1 MTDGNS
7 KKGFGIQYGP
17 GRKTPQISIV
27 DYDQMQYYNN
37 LAQAY
42 FQDGVDYYEE
52 ELKRRRKEY
61 EKELKEQA
69 EERDRQQQ
77 QRVKAV
83 KEEER
88 LQKAAQEASK
98 KNENTQT
105 ASVKPNTTPTYK
117 DILKFQK
124 KPWADAVKRP
134 KKSDGPL
141 STELK
146 QQQEA
151 AVSYIS
157 DTAGKQFDS
166 QIAELE
172 QKKSALVASR
182 DRILLDPYVAGGRNE
197 FALNARTRVY
207 DDQIAIIDKQ
217 LQKIKKDKD
226 AYISTT
232 SALLDP
238 TKRFTTLLR
247 SQFEQSDAYRNAKAT
262 EIQARNRANQ
272 LKNFGT
278 QSTKYGEALADYHNA
293 LSKQQNLNRK
303 LVELSTYIQD
313 LGYIPQMEEIPDR
326 LKDVAEKAFTKD
338 GKNML
343 LDKNAMEE
351 FQSNRVV
358 FKDEF
363 GNYSK
368 AVLGNLNSMQLTP
381 DEIDRQIERVNL
393 MRDYRQSKIPFG
405 QRMLSVGHSDLTDT
419 RYDAAIDLLETAK
432 RHRELNDEILNIRKK
447 YGKAGMI
454 ATSAI
459 GFWDNVLDKDSF
471 LNSKSIRSNAALYN
485 AEKRLAEGKP
495 LDIADEAV
503 LQSKA
508 IEQLYEGYYG
518 DYLNE
523 RGFKWGGIT
532 AESLKFMAEFLA
544 TGGSWRALTTGAEK
558 LTTKAAANMSLKALQ
573 NSKRIAE
580 GVGKTAA
587 GLWGETA
594 AAKTVQNA
602 VTNELTESMANFMLA
617 KYGPVRAGT
626 KLLNAA
632 GRLGADAAYAT
643 MLAGTPGLPGSLRV
657 VQDTYKNA
665 LGKLET
671 STDFDG
677 NIKVDTVHDMNDLT
691 DSLYTAGV
699 RNWIENFS
707 EMMGEWGIGKGL
719 KWASSKIPGVGKML
733 RAMDLGFARKELH
746 EIQDSVQQYMKTGLV
761 KQNGILS
768 KRGLGKYIPKSSE
781 IFNNRILKNGQFHG
795 FLGEVSEEY
804 YGILLQH
811 AFGVQDIK
819 NKSLMDDVLDQ
830 SADIWGGIAL
840 STGLLGAIGMGH
852 SVMQQVKFR
861 NAEQSLIDSFG
872 QHAAEQIRKELL
884 FAHPADLINTYVAL
898 SKAYN
903 PPERRKLWQRIS
915 ENIENNGFGKLGDVL
930 SNKKS
935 QGQAL
940 FDYMNALLELR
951 GAVYGEDLMKYQ
963 MGIDNWRLNNEA
975 KALGYR
981 NASYRA
987 KKQAEQA
994 AKLLRD
1000 EATRSLQTE
1009 HIISEDQTVDDI
1021 LNGVTQET
1029 SSDTKLGIADILNK
1043 IKNEEDGFR
1052 ISGERPGEYL
1062 SEFEQGRLNETAEE
1076 KIERLK
1082 RAENAV
1088 KAKEDLARKLVAYN
1102 NALSY
1107 IQSVDFRLDE
1117 LATDRA
1123 KTIARIAGRL
1133 LNVND
1138 LQMHPLTGATTIKD
1152 KNGKDKVVETR
1163 LFLIDGDI
1171 KASQVEGEEG
1181 TVFLAEGTYDS
1192 PFVLVAHP
1200 SGQMQWIRREE
1211 LKGWTVNDPIPVAQ
1225 KDPVSGITNL
1235 EQYKKQQE
1243 DQVLEKEWEERQ
1255 EYLKELT
1262 EDDRYKPLQSG
1273 MTLHLSNG
1281 KKVTVLDAQPRNN
1294 DIVFSVQN
1302 SNGTGG
1308 QILTAKNFDQF
1319 KAAVDE
1325 LERSKSF
1332 KDFGNGAETVEDVTK
1347 YFLDQAEKQTKS
1359 YINKRVKEV
1368 VEQELQGFARYQDA
1382 VQQRKDREAAQKARE
1397 ELQKQVEEEIKKKQQ
1412 EDESKAAEQ
1421 WPNVLDGKLAVGQ
1434 QIPEESATPPI
1445 RTPESPEYNPEATL
1459 PPLPEGGITVGP
1471 DGSLVPSET
1480 QPVVQQPEPAQ
1491 QPPKP
1496 KQPKKPVNTPVPS
1509 NELEKLKADAKQ
1521 SQEKKHGASSF
1532 HYFVK
1537 NGDEI
1542 ELWRRVHAEQVDQYK
1557 KQVDGI
1563 SDLAKEIYLA
1573 IKNGGVEGLRKFVN
1587 SERQKIVEQYIKD
1600 PDIPDSTDQA
1610 YKDRLRV
1617 AIGKIIDGS
1626 VKVDLYEEYLNQYLV
1641 DGKIKEGSEYFVYE
1655 AAIGI
1660 ANAIPNVLVQGK
1672 RGRIRLKDWQSVEA
1686 GNVYDTI
1693 NRYVVTD
1700 GSTIKSVTEAFDNGI
1715 LQTTYA
1721 GEVTSLNT
1729 MLSKSVFEQI
1739 VKKLF
1744 ELKEKLEAN
1753 GWRVYSET
1761 PMFLTGMLA
1770 VRDEGAPNGMRYVK
1784 VAGETD
1790 CIAVDGEGNR
1800 ILIDFKTYRSDRKDY
1815 GGKDSDFYKITDDK
1829 QVHSTAAQYYQQFY
1843 FYNMLASQNGT
1854 GFTERYAFLMG
1865 ITYGSQGKVDL
1876 SITQEN
1882 VESSGFMFNDEPV
1895 LERLDETT
1903 QQKDEQ
1909 VHAMHERLSNTYD
1922 NSLSLDDFNKE
1933 YLRYITQ
1940 YNVDQFIKQYEQMR
1954 AVRAAFVLFNN
1965 ESKESLTLED
1975 VVELL
1980 QDQIQS
1986 FLEFFTN
1993 IVYYD
1998 AAGNIANQGVID
2010 NFINDIDNND
2020 DEDSDARQALK
2031 LLANLMYV
2039 INQDSSLLTDETVR
2053 SFQNVVNIILSSG
2066 SQNVE
2071 GLFNDYYEE
2080 VSNTVNDAV
2089 NASDI
2094 NTSNTA
2100 RLNNNASNLG
2110 NYTITKSTSIDGK
2123 LRLNDIISKPDFV
2136 TNAEFYIQEVD
2147 FKIGNDQQYGIV
2159 VKYDG
2164 IEYTPVIVSFPVG
2177 CRMLGLIK
2185 KLFEGAN
2192 KDYRFRLRNDIFFRS
2207 FGRIENIEGE
2217 NKLNPA
2223 ENLAFNEN
2231 LNEVQYSSTGN
2242 ICITRGISQGGKIVA
2257 IAQKPSGSD
2266 GKRVT
2271 VYTYSGRNP
2280 NTKPALGGFV
2290 YMYNPGYEEM
2300 QQDGINTAA
2309 NSIPI
2314 NLIAA
2319 NITQAQAQF
2328 VVDYLWNGEKDSD
2341 VTSTGFQKGSIA
2353 NLFIKIG
2360 TPEIKIGVKTPVHI
2374 DRVLDDQMQVVGYR
2388 IVGNVQ
2394 GIDQEKIYSKNSD
2407 EDKSDLIT
2415 ALQLIRINLDERTMQ
2430 QYLSDGESVV
2440 GSIINSNVSPESIF
2454 ASSDEVDL
2462 EPGLGLKVSKSQVID
2477 EISGG
2482 MSTIAWFMQNGLI
2495 TSDFKQLVDVPV
2507 YMSDFGIENADDL
2520 VYSDERDKEAVEYT
2534 GNDVSTDDIVGALM
2548 KITSSDQ
2555 VTQPADFEEMR
2566 EIVSRIAGNV
2576 PVVTPEDEEYSKLSK
2591 SKLSLYD
2598 LTDEIVTEILG
2609 GHLQNPIVVAGCY
2622 EDMIAFTQ
2630 MARKSDAYHESF
2642 HRVLELL
2649 IPEKLRNKAYN
2660 EYKKRFERN
2669 KEAVPTDRQI
2679 AEIAADEFAYFA
2691 QNEPVVKLSW
2701 NIKKM
2706 LSGVYTY
2713 YQFYKNIGSF
2723 TLWNLYRRANRGD
2736 FAKAQPTE
2744 EAKAR
2749 FRKFAALPSSKK
2761 AFLASTI
2768 NSRQIGDITEFV
2780 NTIMRNPLTY
2790 QAAGKSL
2797 DVDISHGANLTVED
2811 VINSPVTKDF
2821 FASDAMQPSAKKLL
2835 SDFLGIK
2842 TGETGRPLI
2851 KNGKFVLISK
2861 EEKPDVREQL
2871 QAVLDSAVLQMA
2883 AYQSKATTNI
2893 EKQEREKEAA
2903 SEAKQKGESE
2913 KKVDVTT
2920 DEENER
2926 TGGAISKGEYEK
2938 VSWEFEPIARAS
2950 AKVKLFFS
2958 SVMDMEYQEVSDL
2971 DIGTS
2976 KARIPVYN
2984 TNDTGYPR
2992 MLDYKIAWSRVA
3004 NQLYDVDSVQD
3015 LLDELKQRSANNF
3028 MFDFL
3033 YKKFSKLAREAFEYE
3048 TDGKGQFK
3056 AFKKTKKGKFIPK
3069 DTDKANDAIEIVS
3082 VISQAK
3088 TPPLVARSIQSSK
3101 SASNERYIEVFDAEE
3116 NAMLQSMKNDWS
3128 AAFASGQ
3135 LEVMNRRMRNGRLV
3149 LVPNQKAL
3157 AETRQWFA
3165 RLADM
3170 FNTLPQGV
3178 NQTKTIQYRFQ
3189 IRDAREVK
3197 NGDKSRWIPTGK
3209 VRYQEREIR
3218 QKDGKRYVYYNTAA
3232 EGQKPQW
3239 KLVSSKPGVPEA
3251 DVRSLMLEFV
3261 KRLNSVGIMVSIED
3275 VEWITDNLYH
3285 HDVNGRPIYNRFD
3298 KFRNFIEQNSSSIN
3312 GGFAK
3317 NLEIAAGYKEN
3328 SNISPEFIWLNTE
3341 RYGFKVVSLVEVLA
3355 KGRYDRIADD
3365 YQTSHLTINGKK
3377 QYDFGERNFIY
3388 DRLRFIQRS
3397 NSDEYRHMLNNPY
3410 YVYKNKDGIV
3420 EGSLVLKQ
3428 IQQAFAKANTG
3439 RVRTFTFSNL
3449 PGMKTDA
3456 AGSAGVEYL
3465 DLSEMEDY
3473 MLKYSLLLRNGI
3485 ILPTLSDKTTYGAI
3499 FGLEEAFGFD
3509 WEEALASSDDKP
3521 TKGFERFK
3529 EEILAGHYNIDGYAN
3544 YNMNPNRG
3552 KAENVSVIQTRL
3564 SNKVLKQFLQYAK
3577 SEYISAKYE
3586 LARVRGTNGTEEIK
3600 DKDKVNRFH
3609 KGKKHED
3616 HVVIQGARLSTFTG
3630 IFKFNEE
3637 TGNYDFISF
3646 NRIKDEN
3653 GKWVSEEQNLQKA
3666 EEEFFSKSEEEQ
3678 LELMNS
3684 ILCYQI
3690 QKELDKLEEIGAIS
3704 KNENG
3709 CYRNVEFLRKPL
3721 GKAQYAITKSL
3732 NNEASYTYEDAI
3744 DDKQTDQ
3751 NNVHS
3756 RAIVLLVADLV
3767 SKSQMSMQESFRIYS
3782 GNLAYFKWEYDDRGI
3797 LKDTTQD
3804 LFKRLGGLVST
3815 GSHNV
3820 QDIVGVKDDIVCA
3833 EVIDEAISTEERMAP
3848 FYAEY
3853 KKLAPIQVYR
3863 NYLKEVIR
3871 DLENS
3876 FSIEDSD
3883 VKKDYIAQI
3892 RESVNKLD
3900 TVDALKKEITRVV
3913 TQKRTNDKTDPR
3925 EVELHLKKVFKTLD
3939 NVIKAQIEALGVNSG
3954 ATVNDGAAYITDD
3967 MCKMLLISI
3976 GKYNGNVKKAFD
3988 LLTSDKYSNK
3998 KFSDLDL
4005 NDALAVAD
4013 AYNTITT
4020 EVIGTQKYMAYGQ
4033 RFIPVQK
4040 SGTKVQLVLNDNST
4054 VERDLQFS
4062 ECETFYDKPA
4072 FFPLFR
4078 CIAGG
4083 HQLAMLEQMKRNKVD
4098 LLKVSGSMKVG
4109 NKGAVKC
4116 DQDTFDQWNKNPESF
4131 DSFKFNTYTQKFK
4144 DFRKQFNTDPKGN
4157 EFMTLGTQYQKVVL
4171 SLISADEVYTQD
4183 GEEISA
4189 KEMRNA
4195 IMESFNKYLDARHD
4209 RFVKRFY
4216 TNGKVDM
4223 EKLKAIMQSEI
4234 SRMEASDPVSN
4245 AFDLEEVKVDG
4256 ETVKRFVMPIAA
4268 MSNTNWLQSVV
4279 ASVVNKDLID
4289 VVMPGNAFYQR
4300 SAYMVEGQMS
4310 DALNDHLGR
4319 KKQAVHILGDKEIGG
4334 NHRWALNHGKP
4345 LLEIN
4350 EDKSMDIVLS
4360 IDFFDYIF
4368 NDHPELKYQS
4378 FDAKKD
4384 YLIKHGVISG
4394 FAKDKETFIPKKGD
4408 SYIDDNGDI
4417 VNVEEDQTVEIEAR
4431 KWHNATAQIVGYR
4444 IPTQAVSSIHA
4455 LRCVDVLPVVRDTVI
4470 LPKTITAITG
4480 SDFDI
4485 DKFFLS
4491 TLYYKEIRDEQFDE
4505 SLSNVDLDKEFEGKP
4520 SSFQYTYKDQK
4531 GTIHHVRREN
4541 GKYIDQYRSRK
4552 VGKKQWETE
4561 ETEIGSNLDNIRKRL
4576 FTNAEMRKEHTHLSS
4591 DDFDPEKEGTQYYGN
4606 RLLKQQIQLLKT
4618 IDNNISKLHGAIDSD
4633 TAPLIAIANKLKKR
4647 NPVSTVAPFEGTSLR
4662 TNVTAKMSFAIGK
4675 RGIGPYALNN
4685 NNHVLTYLYNVEFA
4699 QEFDQTGQIPIGIL
4713 DILGLRSLH
4722 RTTDNDGRSIL
4733 SWLSGLIN
4741 AHVDVAKDPYIRS
4754 LGVNS
4759 YTYNLVSLLIRTG
4772 YGENTFWFT
4781 TQPIME
4787 QLYKSYDRAS
4797 GVYNQQEE
4805 LTQSQRQRNE
4815 VQKYYCEKIS
4825 QITGHN
4831 KTSTT
4836 ENAIEDLKQWLK
4848 TTYFADSSRTA
4859 DEIYRDMVVALMN
4872 SSDGHKTMEDIATSP
4887 ESERKQFYNIG
4898 LVKNHKYVKMSY
4910 DAIQGLILAI
4920 NDQLQKKAEG
4930 LSQLVQFTKIDTKKQ
4945 GITINEQTSYYEN
4958 WQELIGPN
4966 SQFELDSITRLV
4978 GVPQDGQDDA
4988 NFSFIGHK
4996 TQVAISSYIDLLAGQ
5011 LFEATPL
5018 FDSIFTNIRKMLN
5031 IDYLGAEAR
5040 NSISRMIVA
5049 KIKSEYFFR
5058 GANSFCAKMDIDPIE
5073 LIGNSDQS
5081 LAYKFTSL
5089 KARILNLA
5097 NHDFDELRDDDGL
5110 CNNYLLNN
5118 LVVDKS
5124 VDEASLY
5131 GQLGWIDQESM
5142 IGSDAWEGAQFIRPL
5157 NIFGDSL
5164 KSSDMQNA
5172 WRDLLNSSNAEVR
5185 RFANELVV
5193 YAFMTSAE
5201 LGGKYDLFKFVPP
5214 SWKIG
5219 KCTELDMLP
5228 KEESYA
5234 SWIYD
5239 KLNQFQNGDLQNMM
5253 TVQDIEEMAL
5263 DFYWDDN
5270 IVPLIS
5276 SSRLDNA
5283 SKLSVGDTSSGIIAG
5298 VNSSGRLL
5306 FAEGSHPRFFK
5317 VKSGYNTLGQ
5327 TQYDI
5332 YQVFAYGSKEVESEG
5347 SVRQVVFPI
5356 YGKVPPI
5363 GGKYPGG
5370 QKIFQMS
5377 MNTSLNDAYRRRFMS
5392 RNYSVI
5398 QAALNSM
5405 KLDEGVYDI
5414 LQSGDVRAFLN
5425 SLTCK
5430 VVHTKDRDIPVLEYL
5445 LTAFIDKDISV
5456 QNEYQDPLAMQII
5469 QDQESYVENYNR
5481 LMNVPITN
5489 EEQYFVPS
5497 YQKDRTNIF
5506 EVMNDLHLERMNP
5519 DKYSV
5524 SDQKDLFDKEFIE
5537 EADEYGLNIEFY
5549 KKRVVVDGKQYYKPT
5564 AVVSLK
5570 NHKDFGFFEVSA
5582 EIDTTKSG
5590 NEMYTNE
5597 YSITFNTLESL
5608 NTDGVNFS
5616 KFQLSDSQKLQLF
5629 RGLTGVIKDGSI
5641 VHITDVIS
5649 EADEANFDK
5658 FIHTADTRFGRF
5670 EPTDQTGEY
5679 SVEDRNQEKSEATK
5693 YVKRT
5698 YDEKEKAVRE
5708 LARVTT
5714 IKDVVTQFERP
5725 VDVFAAAWDKLTPS
5739 DQANM
5744 LRIYNE
5750 AQNEI
5755 AQYINTNNIAVI
5767 LQNAQYAESHKKK
5780 PGSLL
5785 EKSSMDDEET
5795 KRIKQATSQDVDDAI
5810 EGCYG
5815 TNMPF

>member
-1 MTDGNS
+1 MNIANS
-7 KKGFGIQYGP
+7 NPQTRQYSTLNIANTSAQ
-17 GRKTPQISIV
+17 GRFYDSAISGYFQRGE
-27 DYDQMQYYNN
+27 DYYDQ
-37 LAQAY
+37 L
-42 FQDGVDYYEE
+42 
-52 ELKRRRKEY
+52 LKQQQKEY
-61 EKELKEQA
+61 EQ
-69 EERDRQQQ
+69 
-77 QRVKAV
+77 
-83 KEEER
+83 
-88 LQKAAQEASK
+88 
-98 KNENTQT
+98 
-105 ASVKPNTTPTYK
+105 
-117 DILKFQK
+117 
-124 KPWADAVKRP
+124 
-134 KKSDGPL
+134 
-141 STELK
+141 ELK
-146 QQQEA
+146 QQEEKQLERQQRRKGLAKRAENQEREIA
-151 AVSYIS
+151 ESLQQTSKNLTKPSKTGKKSKSFDKPLGSVLQTQKDNANQYIS
-157 DTAGKQFDS
+157 DVASKQFDI

-172 QKKSALVASR
+172 QKKNALIKSR
-182 DRILLDPYVAGGRNE
+182 DRILLNPYVAGGRNE
-197 FALNARTRVY
+197 FALNANTRAY
-207 DDQIAIIDKQ
+207 NEQISQIDKQ

-247 SQFEQSDAYRNAKAT
+247 SQFEQSDAYKTANAT
-262 EIQARNRANQ
+262 EIQTRSKALS
-272 LKNFGT
+272 LKGLGT
-278 QSTKYGEALADYHNA
+278 LSSEYGSALANYHNA
-293 LSKQQNLNRK
+293 LSKKQDLNRK
-303 LVELSTYIQD
+303 LVALSTYIQD
-313 LGYIPQMEEIPDR
+313 LGYIPKINEIPDR
-326 LKDVAEKAFTKD
+326 LKDVAIKAFTKD

-343 LDKNAMEE
+343 LDQNAIDE
-351 FQSNRVV
+351 FQSNRIV

-368 AVLGNLNSMQLTP
+368 AVLGNLNSVQMSV
-381 DEIDRQIERVNL
+381 DEIDKHLERVKL
-393 MRDYRQSKIPFG
+393 LRDYRQSKIPFG
-405 QRMLSVGHSDLTDT
+405 QRALSTGKFDITDA

-432 RHRELNDEILNIRKK
+432 RHKELNDKVLSTRDK
-447 YGKAGMI
+447 YGNAGML
-454 ATSAI
+454 ATSQI
-459 GFWDNVLDKDSF
+459 GFWDNILDKDTF
-471 LNSKSIRSNAALYN
+471 FNIKSLRENVSVFN
-485 AEKRLAEGKP
+485 AEKKLYEGKQ
-495 LDIADEAV
+495 LDEIDDAV

-523 RGFKWGGIT
+523 KGFKWGGIVS
-532 AESLKFMAEFLA
+532 ESLKFMAEFLA
-544 TGGSWRALTTGAEK
+544 TGGVYKAMLKGAEK
-558 LTTKAAANMSLKALQ
+558 ATAKAAAKMAL
-573 NSKRIAE
+573 NSIKTNKKIASGIGE
-580 GVGKTAA
+580 MAA
-587 GLWGETA
+587 GLVESWKAPGVKQA
-594 AAKTVQNA
+594 VQNEVA
-602 VTNELTESMANFMLA
+602 KSMANMMLA
-617 KYGPVRAGT
+617 KYGPIRTGT
-626 KLLNAA
+626 KLLNIA
-632 GRLGADAAYAT
+632 GRLGADAAYST
-643 MLAGTPGLPGSLRV
+643 MLTATPGLPGSIRV
-657 VQDTYKNA
+657 VKDMYKNA

-677 NIKVDTVHDMNDLT
+677 NPTIQAVTDMGDLT

-719 KWASSKIPGVGKML
+719 KWASQRIPGVGKML
-733 RAMDLGFARKELH
+733 RSMDLGFARKELH
-746 EIQDSVQQYMKTGLV
+746 EIQDSVQQYLKTGLV

-768 KRGLGKYIPKSSE
+768 KRGLGKYIPKQSE
-781 IFNNRILKNGQFHG
+781 IFNNRVLKNGQFHG

-804 YGILLQH
+804 YGLLLQH
-811 AFGVQDIK
+811 GFGVQDDK
-819 NKSLMDDVLDQ
+819 KKSLMDDILDQ
-830 SADIWGGIAL
+830 SVDIWGGIAL

-861 NAEQSLIDSFG
+861 NAEQSLIDTFG
-872 QHAAEQIRKELL
+872 QHAAEEIRKQLL
-884 FAHPADLINTYVAL
+884 FAHPADIVNTYVAL

-903 PPERRKLWQRIS
+903 APEKRGLLQRIS
-915 ENIENNGFGKLGDVL
+915 EEGLNNIGNIL
-930 SNKKS
+930 SNKKT

-940 FDYMNALLELR
+940 YDYMNALLELR

-975 KALGYR
+975 KELGYR

-994 AKLLRD
+994 ARLLKD

-1029 SSDTKLGIADILNK
+1029 SSDTKLGISDILNK
-1043 IKNEEDGFR
+1043 IKNEEDVFR

-1062 SEFEQGRLNETAEE
+1062 SEFEQGGLNETAEE

-1082 RAENAV
+1082 RIENAA

-1123 KTIARIAGRL
+1123 KTASRIAGRL

-1138 LQMHPLTGATTIKD
+1138 LQLHPLTGAITVKD

-1163 LFLIDGDI
+1163 VYLVDGDI
-1171 KASQVEGEEG
+1171 KTSQVEGEEG
-1181 TVFLAEGTYDS
+1181 TVFLAKGTYDS

-1200 SGQMQWIRREE
+1200 NGQMQWIRREE

-1302 SNGTGG
+1302 TNGTGG

-1325 LERSKSF
+1325 LERSKSL

-1347 YFLDQAEKQTKS
+1347 YFLDQAEKQTRS
-1359 YINKRVKEV
+1359 YINKKVKEV
-1368 VEQELQGFARYQDA
+1368 VDRELEGFARYQDA
-1382 VQQRKDREAAQKARE
+1382 VQQRKDQEAAQKARE
-1397 ELQKQVEEEIKKKQQ
+1397 ELQKQIEEEIAKKQQ
-1412 EDESKAAEQ
+1412 EQETKAAEQ
-1421 WPNVLDGKLAVGQ
+1421 QPTVLDGKLTIGQ
-1434 QIPEESATPPI
+1434 QASEESVTPPI
-1445 RTPESPEYNPEATL
+1445 RTAESPEYVPQE
-1459 PPLPEGGITVGP
+1459 EGPRTPGKVAAEEG
-1471 DGSLVPSET
+1471 
-1480 QPVVQQPEPAQ
+1480 QPAAPIAQQPEPER
-1491 QPPKP
+1491 PLKP
-1496 KQPKKPVNTPVPS
+1496 KQPEKPVNVPVPS
-1509 NELEKLKADAKQ
+1509 TELEKLKADAKQ

-1532 HYFVK
+1532 HYFIK

-1573 IKNGGVEGLRKFVN
+1573 IKNGGVEGLRQFV
-1587 SERQKIVEQYIKD
+1587 EKEKQKIIDQYIKD
-1600 PDIPDSTDQA
+1600 PDLPDSADQA
-1610 YKDRLRV
+1610 YKDRLRTAV
-1617 AIGKIIDGS
+1617 GKIIDGS

-1672 RGRIRLKDWQSVEA
+1672 RGRIMLKDWQSVEA
-1686 GNVYDTI
+1686 GNIYDTI
-1693 NRYVVTD
+1693 NRYIMTD
-1700 GSTIKSVTEAFDNGI
+1700 GSTVESVTEAFDNGI

-1729 MLSKSVFEQI
+1729 MLSKPVFDQI

-1753 GWRVYSET
+1753 GWRLYSET

-1770 VRDEGAPNGMRYVK
+1770 VRDDGAPNGMRYVK

-1790 CIAVDGEGNR
+1790 CIAVDSEGNR

-1854 GFTERYAFLMG
+1854 GFAQRYAFLMG

-1882 VESSGFMFNDEPV
+1882 VEASGFMFNDEPV

-1903 QQKDEQ
+1903 QQEDEQ
-1909 VHAMHERLSNTYD
+1909 VHAMHERLSSTYD
-1922 NSLSLDDFNKE
+1922 NSLSLDEFNKQ

-1965 ESKESLTLED
+1965 ESKESLTFED

-1993 IVYYD
+1993 IVYYNYD
-1998 AAGNIANQGVID
+1998 GTIANQGVID

-2039 INQDSSLLTDETVR
+2039 INQDSSLLADDTI
-2053 SFQNVVNIILSSG
+2053 SKFQNVVNIILNAG
-2066 SQNVE
+2066 SQNVSE
-2071 GLFNDYYEE
+2071 LFKSYYEE
-2080 VSNTVNDAV
+2080 VSNNVDSAV
-2089 NASDI
+2089 NASDV

-2100 RLNNNASNLG
+2100 RLNNYADNLG
-2110 NYTITKSTSIDGK
+2110 QYTVERSTSLDGK

-2136 TNAEFYIQEVD
+2136 TNAEFYIQKVD
-2147 FKIGNDQQYGIV
+2147 FKIGKDQQYGII

-2164 IEYTPVIVSFPVG
+2164 VEYTPVIVSFPVG
-2177 CRMLGLIK
+2177 CRMLNLVK
-2185 KLFEGAN
+2185 DLFEGAS
-2192 KDYRFRLRNDIFFRS
+2192 DGYRFRLRNDIFFRS
-2207 FGRIENIEGE
+2207 FGHIENVEGE

-2300 QQDGINTAA
+2300 QQDGINTAV

-2341 VTSTGFQKGSIA
+2341 VTSTGFQKGGIA
-2353 NLFIKIG
+2353 NLFITIG

-2374 DRVLDDQMQVVGYR
+2374 DRVLDDQMQVVGYK

-2394 GIDQEKIYSKNSD
+2394 GIDQERVYSKNND
-2407 EDKSDLIT
+2407 EDKADLIT

-2454 ASSDEVDL
+2454 ASSDEIDL

-2507 YMSDFGIENADDL
+2507 YMSDFGIESADDL
-2520 VYSDERDKEAVEYT
+2520 VYSDERDEEAVEFT

-2649 IPEKLRNKAYN
+2649 ISEKLRNKAYN

-2749 FRKFAALPSSKK
+2749 FRKFAELPSSKK

-2780 NTIMRNPLTY
+2780 NTIMRNPITY

-2821 FASDAMQPSAKKLL
+2821 FASDAMQQSAKKLL
-2835 SDFLGIK
+2835 SDFFGIK
-2842 TGETGRPLI
+2842 TGETGKPLI

-2920 DEENER
+2920 DEEDGR
-2926 TGGAISKGEYEK
+2926 TSGAISKGEYEK
-2938 VSWEFEPIARAS
+2938 VSWEFEPITRAS

-2992 MLDYKIAWSRVA
+2992 MLDYKITWSRVA

-3048 TDGKGQFK
+3048 TDNDGNFK
-3056 AFKKTKKGKFIPK
+3056 AFKKTKTGKFIPK

-3135 LEVMNRRMRNGRLV
+3135 LEVMNRRMRNGQLV

-3178 NQTKTIQYRFQ
+3178 NQTKAIQYRFQ

-3218 QKDGKRYVYYNTAA
+3218 QKDGKRYVYYNTSA

-3251 DVRSLMLEFV
+3251 DARSLMLEFV

-3275 VEWITDNLYH
+3275 VEWIIDNVYH
-3285 HDVNGRPIYNRFD
+3285 HDVSGRPIYNRFGRF
-3298 KFRNFIEQNSSSIN
+3298 KNFIEQNSSSIN
-3312 GGFAK
+3312 GGFTK
-3317 NLEIAAGYKEN
+3317 NLETASNYKEN

-3341 RYGFKVVSLVEVLA
+3341 RYGFKVVSLIEVLA

-3397 NSDEYRHMLNNPY
+3397 NSDEYQHMLNNPY

-3552 KAENVSVIQTRL
+3552 EAENVSVIQTRL

-3586 LARVRGTNGTEEIK
+3586 LARVRGTNGTEEIEG
-3600 DKDKVNRFH
+3600 KDKVNRFH

-3630 IFKFNEE
+3630 IFKLNEE

-3653 GKWVSEEQNLQKA
+3653 GNWVSEERNLQLA

-3690 QKELDKLEEIGAIS
+3690 QKELDKLEELGAIS

-3732 NNEASYTYEDAI
+3732 NDNANYTYQDAI
-3744 DDKQTDQ
+3744 DDSQVDQ

-3782 GNLAYFKWEYDDRGI
+3782 GNLAYFKWDYDDRGI

-3820 QDIVGVKDDIVCA
+3820 QDVVGIKDDIVCA
-3833 EVIDEAISTEERMAP
+3833 EVIDEAISTENRMAP

-3883 VKKDYIAQI
+3883 VKRDYIAQI

-3913 TQKRTNDKTDPR
+3913 TQKKTNDKADPR
-3925 EVELHLKKVFKTLD
+3925 EVELHLKKVFETLD
-3939 NVIKAQIEALGVNSG
+3939 NVINAQTEALGVKSG

-3967 MCKMLLISI
+3967 MCKMLLMSI
-3976 GKYNGNVKKAFD
+3976 GKYNGKVKEAFD
-3988 LLTSDKYSNK
+3988 LLTSDKYSK
-3998 KFSDLDL
+3998 KEFKDLDL

-4040 SGTKVQLVLNDNST
+4040 SGIKVQLVLNDNST

-4083 HQLAMLEQMKRNKVD
+4083 HQLAVLEQMKRNKVD
-4098 LLKVSGSMKVG
+4098 LLKVTGSMKVG
-4109 NKGAVKC
+4109 NKGAVKL
-4116 DQDTFDQWNKNPESF
+4116 DQDTFDQWNKDPKSF
-4131 DSFKFNTYTQKFK
+4131 DSFEFNTYTQKFK

-4171 SLISADEVYTQD
+4171 SLISADEIYTQN
-4183 GEEISA
+4183 GEKISA
-4189 KEMRNA
+4189 KEMRNS

-4245 AFDLEEVKVDG
+4245 AFDLEEVEVDG
-4256 ETVKRFVMPIAA
+4256 EKVKRFVMPIAA

-4289 VVMPGNAFYQR
+4289 VVMPGSAFYQR

-4310 DALNDHLGR
+4310 DELNAKLGR
-4319 KKQAVHILGDKEIGG
+4319 NKQAVHILGDKEIGG
-4334 NHRWALNHGKP
+4334 NHRWALNHGMP
-4345 LLEIN
+4345 LQEIN
-4350 EDKSMDIVLS
+4350 KDEEGGGSMDIILS

-4491 TLYYKEIRDEQFDE
+4491 TLYYKETRDEQFDE

-4531 GTIHHVRREN
+4531 GIIHHVRREN

-4552 VGKKQWETE
+4552 VGKKQWKTE

-4576 FTNAEMRKEHTHLSS
+4576 FTNAEMRKEHVHLSS
-4591 DDFDPEKEGTQYYGN
+4591 DDFDPEKEGSQYYGN

-4618 IDNNISKLHGAIDSD
+4618 TDNNISKLHGAIDSD
-4633 TAPLIAIANKLKKR
+4633 TAPLIAIADKLKKR

-4699 QEFDQTGQIPIGIL
+4699 QEFDQTGQTPIGIL

-4805 LTQSQRQRNE
+4805 LTQSQRQRTE

-4836 ENAIEDLKQWLK
+4836 DNAIEDLKQWLK
-4848 TTYFADSSRTA
+4848 STYFADSSRTA

-4872 SSDGHKTMEDIATSP
+4872 SSDGHKTMEEIATSP
-4887 ESERKQFYNIG
+4887 KSERKEFYNIG
-4898 LVKNHKYVKMSY
+4898 LVKNHEYVKMSY

-4920 NDQLQKKAEG
+4920 NNQLQKKAEG

-4958 WQELIGPN
+4958 WQELTGKN

-4978 GVPQDGQDDA
+4978 GVPQEGQDDSD
-4988 NFSFIGHK
+4988 FSFIGHK

-5081 LAYKFTSL
+5081 LAYKLTSL

-5097 NHDFDELRDDDGL
+5097 DHSFDELRNDDGL

-5131 GQLGWIDQESM
+5131 GQLGSIELQSM
-5142 IGSDAWEGAQFIRPL
+5142 QGSDAWEGAQFIRPL

-5219 KCTELDMLP
+5219 KCTELDVLP

-5276 SSRLDNA
+5276 TSRLDNA

-5298 VNSSGRLL
+5298 INSSGKLL
-5306 FAEGSHPRFFK
+5306 FAEGNHPRFFK

-5327 TQYDI
+5327 TQYDV

-5356 YGKVPPI
+5356 YGKVPPL

-5377 MNTSLNDAYRRRFMS
+5377 MNTSLNYEYRRRFMS
-5392 RNYSVI
+5392 RNYSVV

-5405 KLDEGVYDI
+5405 RLDEGVYDI
-5414 LQSGDVRAFLN
+5414 WQSGDVRSFLN

-5445 LTAFIDKDISV
+5445 LTAFIDKDMSV

-5469 QDQESYVENYNR
+5469 QDQESYTENYNR

-5506 EVMNDLHLERMNP
+5506 EIMNDLHLERINP

-5564 AVVSLK
+5564 VVVSLK

-5597 YSITFNTLESL
+5597 YSVAFNTLESL
-5608 NTDGVNFS
+5608 NTDGVNFA

-5670 EPTDQTGEY
+5670 EPTDQTSEY
-5679 SVEDRNQEKSEATK
+5679 SVEDRNQEKNEATK

-5708 LARVTT
+5708 LAKVTT

-5725 VDVFAAAWDKLTPS
+5725 VDVFTAAWDRLTPN

-5744 LRIYNE
+5744 LRIFND

-5755 AQYINTNNIAVI
+5755 VQHVDVSNIAVV

-5795 KRIKQATSQDVDDAI
+5795 KRMNQAVNQQSSDDY
-5810 EGCYG
+5810 GTCHG

>member
-7 KKGFGIQYGP
+7 KKGFGIQYSP
-17 GRKTPQISIV
+17 GRKTPQISIA

-69 EERDRQQQ
+69 EQRDRQQQ
-77 QRVKAV
+77 QRVNAV

-88 LQKAAQEASK
+88 LQKAAQETSK
-98 KNENTQT
+98 KNKNTQT
-105 ASVKPNTTPTYK
+105 VSVKPNTTPTYK

-172 QKKSALVASR
+172 QKKRALVASR

-207 DDQIAIIDKQ
+207 DDQIATIDKQ

-262 EIQARNRANQ
+262 EIQARNKANQ

-278 QSTKYGEALADYHNA
+278 QSTKYGEALSDYHNA

-343 LDKNAMEE
+343 LDKNAMEQ

-447 YGKAGMI
+447 YGKTGMV

-558 LTTKAAANMSLKALQ
+558 LTTKAAAKITLGALKNNRKVAAG
-573 NSKRIAE
+573 IGE
-580 GVGKTAA
+580 MAA
-587 GLWGETA
+587 GLVEPWKAPGV
-594 AAKTVQNA
+594 KQSI
-602 VTNELTESMANFMLA
+602 TNELTNSMANFMLA

-657 VQDTYKNA
+657 VRDTYKNA

-677 NIKVDTVHDMNDLT
+677 NIKVDTVHDMDDLT
-691 DSLYTAGV
+691 DSLYAAGV

-719 KWASSKIPGVGKML
+719 KWASTKIPGVGKML

-746 EIQDSVQQYMKTGLV
+746 EIQDSVQQYLKMGLV
-761 KQNGILS
+761 KQNGVLS

-781 IFNNRILKNGQFHG
+781 IFNNRVLRNGQFHG
-795 FLGEVSEEY
+795 FFGEVSEEY
-804 YGILLQH
+804 YGLLLQH
-811 AFGVQDIK
+811 AFGVQDDKSK
-819 NKSLMDDVLDQ
+819 NLVDDALDQ

-861 NAEQSLIDSFG
+861 NAEQSLIESFG
-872 QHAAEQIRKELL
+872 QHAADKIRKELL
-884 FAHPADLINTYVAL
+884 FAHPADIVNTYVAL

-903 PPERRKLWQRIS
+903 PPERRKLWQRIGD
-915 ENIENNGFGKLGDVL
+915 NIENNGISGLSSIL

-994 AKLLRD
+994 SRLLKD

-1009 HIISEDQTVDDI
+1009 HIISENQTVDDI

-1029 SSDTKLGIADILNK
+1029 SSDTKLGISDIINK

-1062 SEFEQGRLNETAEE
+1062 TEFEQPHFNETSEE

-1082 RAENAV
+1082 RREAAA
-1088 KAKEDLARKLVAYN
+1088 KAKQDLIRKLVAYN
-1102 NALSY
+1102 NSLSY
-1107 IQSVDFRLDE
+1107 IQEVDFRLDE

-1123 KTIARIAGRL
+1123 KTMSRIAGRL

-1138 LQMHPLTGATTIKD
+1138 LQLHPLTGATTVKD

-1163 LFLIDGDI
+1163 LYLVDGDI
-1171 KASQVEGEEG
+1171 QTSQVEGEEG
-1181 TVFLAEGTYDS
+1181 SVFLSEGTYDS
-1192 PFVLVAHP
+1192 PFVLVARP
-1200 SGQMQWIRREE
+1200 NGQMQWIRREE

-1225 KDPVSGITNL
+1225 KDPVSGKTNL

-1243 DQVLEKEWEERQ
+1243 DALLEEEWEMRQ
-1255 EYLKELT
+1255 KYLKELT

-1273 MTLHLSNG
+1273 MQLYLSNG
-1281 KKVTVLDAQPRNN
+1281 KKITVLDAQPRNN

-1302 SNGTGG
+1302 TNGTGG
-1308 QILTAKNFDQF
+1308 QIFTAKNFDQF

-1325 LERSKSF
+1325 LERSKSS
-1332 KDFGNGAETVEDVTK
+1332 KDFENGAETVEDVTK
-1347 YFLDQAEKQTKS
+1347 YFLDQAEKQTRS

-1368 VEQELQGFARYQDA
+1368 VEQELQGFARYQDV

-1397 ELQKQVEEEIKKKQQ
+1397 ELQKQIEEEIKNKQQ

-1421 WPNVLDGKLAVGQ
+1421 WSDVLDGKLTVGQ
-1434 QIPEESATPPI
+1434 QISEESVNPPI
-1445 RTPESPEYNPEATL
+1445 RTPESPAYVPQVEEDKPAAPTATQPAMQQQQPKPMPEPKEPQKPANT
-1459 PPLPEGGITVGP
+1459 T
-1471 DGSLVPSET
+1471 VPSSEF
-1480 QPVVQQPEPAQ
+1480 
-1491 QPPKP
+1491 
-1496 KQPKKPVNTPVPS
+1496 
-1509 NELEKLKADAKQ
+1509 EKLKAEVEQ
-1521 SQEKKHGASSF
+1521 SQQKKHGASSF

-1537 NGDEI
+1537 NGDQI
-1542 ELWRRVHAEQVDQYK
+1542 ELWRRVHSEQTDQYK
-1557 KQVDGI
+1557 KQIDGI

-1573 IKNGGVEGLRKFVN
+1573 IKNGGVDGLRKFVE

-1600 PDIPDSTDQA
+1600 PDIPDSTDQS
-1610 YKDRLRV
+1610 YKDRLRT

-1626 VKVDLYEEYLNQYLV
+1626 VKIDLYEEYLNQYLI

-1672 RGRIRLKDWQSVEA
+1672 RGKIRLKDWQSVEA
-1686 GNVYDTI
+1686 GNIYDTI
-1693 NRYVVTD
+1693 NRYVMTD
-1700 GSTIKSVTEAFDNGI
+1700 GSTIESVTEAFNNGM

-1721 GEVTSLNT
+1721 GDVVGLNE
-1729 MLSKSVFEQI
+1729 LLDKSVFDQI

-1744 ELKEKLEAN
+1744 DFKQKLEEK
-1753 GWRVYSET
+1753 GWRLYSET
-1761 PMFLTGMLA
+1761 PMFLTGTLA
-1770 VRDEGAPNGMRYVK
+1770 VQDEGAPNGIRYVK

-1790 CIAVDGEGNR
+1790 CIAVNGKGDR
-1800 ILIDFKTYRSDRKDY
+1800 ILIDFKTYRSDKKDY
-1815 GGKDSDFYKITDDK
+1815 HGKDSDFYKITDDR

-1843 FYNMLASQNGT
+1843 FYNILANQNGT
-1854 GFTERYAFLMG
+1854 GFAERYAFLIG

-1876 SITQEN
+1876 NIAQEN
-1882 VESSGFMFNDEPV
+1882 VESSGFMFDDEPV
-1895 LERLDETT
+1895 LEQLDEST
-1903 QQKDEQ
+1903 QQTDEQ
-1909 VHAMHERLSNTYD
+1909 VHAMHERLSSTYD
-1922 NSLSLDDFNKE
+1922 NSLSLDEFNKE

-1954 AVRAAFVLFNN
+1954 AVRAAFILFNN
-1965 ESKESLTLED
+1965 ESKQSLTLED

-1998 AAGNIANQGVID
+1998 EAGNIANAGVID

-2039 INQDSSLLTDETVR
+2039 INQDSSLLANETIER
-2053 SFQNVVNIILSSG
+2053 FQNVVNIILNAG

-2071 GLFNDYYEE
+2071 GLFNDYYED
-2080 VSNTVNDAV
+2080 VSNTVNDVV
-2089 NASDI
+2089 NASDA

-2100 RLNNNASNLG
+2100 RLNNNADNLG
-2110 NYTITKSTSIDGK
+2110 EYTIEKSTSLDGK
-2123 LRLNDIISKPDFV
+2123 SKLDDIVSKPDFV

-2147 FKIGNDQQYGIV
+2147 FKIGNSQQYGIV

-2164 IEYTPVIVSFPVG
+2164 VEYTPVIVSFPIG
-2177 CRMLGLIK
+2177 CRMLNLVK
-2185 KLFEGAN
+2185 NLFEGAS
-2192 KDYRFRLRNDIFFRS
+2192 KGYRFKLRNDIFFRS
-2207 FGRIENIEGE
+2207 FGHIENKKGE
-2217 NKLNPA
+2217 NKLDPSK
-2223 ENLAFNEN
+2223 NLAFNEN

-2242 ICITRGISQGGKIVA
+2242 ICITRGVSQGGKIVA

-2280 NTKPALGGFV
+2280 DTKPALGGFV

-2319 NITQAQAQF
+2319 NITQSQAQF
-2328 VVDYLWNGEKDSD
+2328 IVDYLWNGEKDND
-2341 VTSTGFQKGSIA
+2341 VTSTGFQKGGIA

-2360 TPEIKIGVKTPVHI
+2360 TPEVKIGVKTPVHI
-2374 DRVLDDQMQVVGYR
+2374 DRVLDDQMQVVGYK

-2394 GIDQEKIYSKNSD
+2394 GIDQDRVYSKNND
-2407 EDKSDLIT
+2407 EDKADLVT

-2440 GSIINSNVSPESIF
+2440 GSIISSNVSPESIF
-2454 ASSDEVDL
+2454 ANSDEVDL

-2495 TSDFKQLVDVPV
+2495 TSDFKQLVDIPI
-2507 YMSDFGIENADDL
+2507 YMSDFGIENAEQLID
-2520 VYSDERDKEAVEYT
+2520 SDAEQSIDSDSEKITEFTESDI
-2534 GNDVSTDDIVGALM
+2534 DVDDIINALLSTRAM
-2548 KITSSDQ
+2548 SSEQ
-2555 VTQPADFEEMR
+2555 ITQPAEFKEMR
-2566 EIVSRIAGNV
+2566 EIVSSIAGGV
-2576 PVVTPEDEEYSKLSK
+2576 KVVTPEDEEYSKLSS

-2609 GHLQNPIVVAGCY
+2609 GHLQDPIVVGACY

-2630 MARKSDAYHESF
+2630 MARKRDAYHESF

-2649 IPEKLRNKAYN
+2649 VPENLRNKAYN
-2660 EYKKRFERN
+2660 EYKKRFERR
-2669 KEAVPTDRQI
+2669 KESVPTDRQI
-2679 AEIAADEFAYFA
+2679 SEIAADEFAYFV
-2691 QNEPVVKLSW
+2691 QNEPAVKLSW

-2706 LSGVYTY
+2706 LSSVYTY

-2723 TLWNLYRRANRGD
+2723 TLWNLYRRARRGD

-2780 NTIMRNPLTY
+2780 NTIMRNPRTY

-2797 DVDISHGANLTVED
+2797 DVDISHGANLNVED
-2811 VINSPVTKDF
+2811 VINSPVTKQF

-2842 TGETGRPLI
+2842 TSETGRPLI

-2903 SEAKQKGESE
+2903 REANQKGEPE
-2913 KKVDVTT
+2913 KKVDVLT
-2920 DEENER
+2920 DEEQSR
-2926 TGGAISKGEYEK
+2926 TSGAIPKGEYQME
-2938 VSWEFEPIARAS
+2938 SWWFEPITRAS

-2971 DIGTS
+2971 DVGTS

-2984 TNDTGYPR
+2984 TNDSGFPR

-3015 LLDELKQRSANNF
+3015 LLDELKQRSSNNF

-3048 TDGKGQFK
+3048 TDKNGKFK

-3088 TPPLVARSIQSSK
+3088 TPPLVARSVQSDK
-3101 SASNERYIEVFDAEE
+3101 SASNEHYIEIFDAEE

-3135 LEVMNRRMRNGRLV
+3135 LEVMNRRMRNGKLV
-3149 LVPNQKAL
+3149 LVPNRKSLTEAINWFSSL
-3157 AETRQWFA
+3157 AT
-3165 RLADM
+3165 M
-3170 FNTLPQGV
+3170 FNTKSKSVL
-3178 NQTKTIQYRFQ
+3178 NQKEIRYHFQ

-3197 NGDKSRWIPTGK
+3197 NGDKSTWVPTGK
-3209 VRYQEREIR
+3209 IRYQERKIME
-3218 QKDGKRYVYYNTAA
+3218 KDGKRIVWYNASTDGKT
-3232 EGQKPQW
+3232 EQW
-3239 KLVSSKPGVPEA
+3239 KPVSSKAGVPEE
-3251 DVRSLMLEFV
+3251 DTRSLMLEFV

-3275 VEWITDNLYH
+3275 IEWIIDNVYNHDANNRFIYNKFGRFENFIQQHASSIDGGFKDNLRTAL
-3285 HDVNGRPIYNRFD
+3285 N
-3298 KFRNFIEQNSSSIN
+3298 
-3312 GGFAK
+3312 
-3317 NLEIAAGYKEN
+3317 YKES

-3341 RYGFKVVSLVEVLA
+3341 RYGFKVSSLIETLA

-3388 DRLRFIQRS
+3388 DRLRFIQMS
-3397 NSDEYRHMLNNPY
+3397 NSDEYRHMMNNPY
-3410 YVYKNKDGIV
+3410 YVYKNKDGII

-3428 IQQAFAKANTG
+3428 IQQAFAKAKNVG
-3439 RVRTFTFSNL
+3439 RIRTFAFSNL

-3473 MLKYSLLLRNGI
+3473 MLKYSLLLKNGI

-3499 FGLEEAFGFD
+3499 FGLERAFGFD
-3509 WEEALASSDDKP
+3509 WEEALASSDDKT
-3521 TKGFERFK
+3521 TKGFDLFK

-3552 KAENVSVIQTRL
+3552 EAENVQVIQTRL
-3564 SNKVLKQFLQYAK
+3564 STEVLKQFLQYAK

-3586 LARVRGTNGTEEIK
+3586 LARVRGTNGTEEIES
-3600 DKDKVNRFH
+3600 KDKVNRFH

-3653 GKWVSEEQNLQKA
+3653 GKWVSEERNLQLA

-3678 LELMNS
+3678 LDMMNS
-3684 ILCYQI
+3684 VLCYQI

-3704 KNENG
+3704 KNSNG

-3721 GKAQYAITKSL
+3721 GKAQFAITKSL
-3732 NNEASYTYEDAI
+3732 NKDATYKYQDAI
-3744 DDKQTDQ
+3744 DEEQADL

-3782 GNLAYFKWEYDDRGI
+3782 GNLAYFKWDYDDRGI

-3820 QDIVGVKDDIVCA
+3820 QDIAGIKDDIICA
-3833 EVIDEAISTEERMAP
+3833 EVIDEAISTKDRMAP

-3863 NYLKEVIR
+3863 NYLIEVIK

-3883 VKKDYIAQI
+3883 VKKDYIKQI

-3900 TVDALKKEITRVV
+3900 NVDDLKKEIERVV
-3913 TQKRTNDKTDPR
+3913 KQKRQNDKADPR

-3939 NVIKAQIEALGVNSG
+3939 DVINAQIEALGVKSG
-3954 ATVNDGAAYITDD
+3954 ATVNDGAAYITDE
-3967 MCKMLLISI
+3967 MCKMLLMSI
-3976 GKYNGNVKKAFD
+3976 GKFNGKVKEAFD
-3988 LLTSDKYSNK
+3988 LLTSDKYNK
-3998 KFSDLDL
+3998 KGFKDLDL
-4005 NDALAVAD
+4005 NDALIVAD

-4033 RFIPVQK
+4033 RFVPVKK
-4040 SGTKVQLVLNDNST
+4040 SDAKVTLVLNDNST

-4083 HQLAMLEQMKRNKVD
+4083 HQLAVLEQMKRNKVD
-4098 LLKVSGSMKVG
+4098 LLKVTGSMKVG

-4116 DQDTFDQWNKNPESF
+4116 DQDTFDQWNNDPKSF

-4171 SLISADEVYTQD
+4171 SLLSADQIYTQD
-4183 GEEISA
+4183 GKQISA
-4189 KEMRNA
+4189 KEMRNS

-4216 TNGKVDM
+4216 TDGKVDM
-4223 EKLKAIMQSEI
+4223 KKLKAIMQSEI

-4245 AFDLEEVKVDG
+4245 AFDLEEVEVNG
-4256 ETVKRFVMPIAA
+4256 EKIKRFMLPIAA

-4319 KKQAVHILGDKEIGG
+4319 KKQAVHILGDKDVGG
-4334 NHRWALNHGKP
+4334 NNRWALNHGMP
-4345 LLEIN
+4345 LKEIN

-4378 FDAKKD
+4378 FDVKKD

-4394 FAKDKETFIPKKGD
+4394 FAKDKETFVPKKGD
-4408 SYIDDNGDI
+4408 SYINEQGDI
-4417 VNVEEDQTVEIEAR
+4417 VNVKEDQTEEVTAR

-4455 LRCVDVLPVVRDTVI
+4455 MRCVDVLPVVRDTVI

-4491 TLYYKEIRDEQFDE
+4491 TLYYKELRDEQFEE
-4505 SLSNVDLDKEFEGKP
+4505 SLSSVNLDEEFEGKP
-4520 SSFQYTYKDQK
+4520 TSFQYTYKDQK
-4531 GTIHHVRREN
+4531 GTIHHVRKE
-4541 GKYIDQYRSRK
+4541 GDKYIDQYRSRK

-4576 FTNAEMRKEHTHLSS
+4576 FTNAEMRKEHVHLSS
-4591 DDFDPEKEGTQYYGN
+4591 DDFDPEKEGSQYYGN

-4618 IDNNISKLHGAIDSD
+4618 TDNNISKLHGAIDSD
-4633 TAPLIAIANKLKKR
+4633 TAPLIAIAEKLKKR

-4675 RGIGPYALNN
+4675 RGIGPFALNN

-4699 QEFDQTGQIPIGIL
+4699 QEFDKNGQTPIGIL

-4787 QLYKSYDRAS
+4787 QLYKAYDRAS

-4805 LTQSQRQRNE
+4805 LTQSQRQREE
-4815 VQKYYCEKIS
+4815 VQKFYCDKIS

-4831 KTSTT
+4831 RTSNT

-4848 TTYFADSSRTA
+4848 ATYFADSNSTA
-4859 DEIYRDMVVALMN
+4859 DEIYRDMVVSLMN
-4872 SSDGHKTMEDIATSP
+4872 SSYGHKTMEDIATSP
-4887 ESERKQFYNIG
+4887 ESERKEFYNIG
-4898 LVKNHKYVKMSY
+4898 LVKNKQYVKMSY

-4945 GITINEQTSYYEN
+4945 GITINEQASYYDN
-4958 WQELIGPN
+4958 WKELTGQK

-4978 GVPQDGQDDA
+4978 GIPQKGQDDA
-4988 NFSFIGHK
+4988 DFSFIGHK

-5011 LFEATPL
+5011 LFEATSL

-5031 IDYLGAEAR
+5031 IDYLGTEAR

-5058 GANSFCAKMDIDPIE
+5058 GSDSFCSKMNIDPIE

-5081 LAYKFTSL
+5081 LAYKLTSL
-5089 KARILNLA
+5089 KARILNLD
-5097 NHDFDELRDDDGL
+5097 NHDFDELRDDNGL

-5124 VDEASLY
+5124 VDEVSLY
-5131 GQLGWIDQESM
+5131 GRISDIDQMSM

-5172 WRDLLNSSNAEVR
+5172 WRDLLNSSNSEVR

-5219 KCTELDMLP
+5219 NCTELNVLP
-5228 KEESYA
+5228 KKESYA

-5239 KLNQFQNGDLQNMM
+5239 KLYQFQNGDLQNMM
-5253 TVQDIEEMAL
+5253 TVQDVEEMAL

-5276 SSRLDNA
+5276 SSRINSAL
-5283 SKLSVGDTSSGIIAG
+5283 KLSIGDATSGILAG
-5298 VNSSGRLL
+5298 VNSSGKPL
-5306 FAEGSHPRFFK
+5306 FAEGKHPRFFK
-5317 VKSGYNTLGQ
+5317 VRSGYNSLGQ

-5332 YQVFAYGSKEVESEG
+5332 YQVFAYGSKDVQSEDG
-5347 SVRQVVFPI
+5347 VRQVVFPI
-5356 YGKVPPI
+5356 YGKVPPL

-5377 MNTSLNDAYRRRFMS
+5377 MNTSLNYDYRRRFMS
-5392 RNYSVI
+5392 RNYSII
-5398 QAALNSM
+5398 QAALSSM
-5405 KLDEGVYDI
+5405 RLDAGIYDI
-5414 LQSGDVRAFLN
+5414 LQSGNVRSFLN
-5425 SLTCK
+5425 ALTCK
-5430 VVHTKDRDIPVLEYL
+5430 VIHNNERDVPVLEYL
-5445 LTAFIDKDISV
+5445 LKSFIDNDMVIH
-5456 QNEYQDPLAMQII
+5456 NEYQDPLAMQII
-5469 QDQESYVENYNR
+5469 QDQESYSENYNR
-5481 LMNVPITN
+5481 LMDVPITN

-5497 YQKDRTNIF
+5497 YRKDRTDIF
-5506 EVMNDLHLERMNP
+5506 KEMNDLHLERVNP

-5524 SDQKDLFDKEFIE
+5524 SDQKNLFDEQFID
-5537 EADEYGLNIEFY
+5537 EASRYGLNIEFY
-5549 KKRVVVDGKQYYKPT
+5549 KKRVVEGGKQYYKPT

-5570 NHKDFGFFEVSA
+5570 NHKNFGFFEVSA

-5590 NEMYTNE
+5590 DEMYTNE
-5597 YSITFNTLESL
+5597 YSVTFNTLESV
-5608 NTDGVNFS
+5608 NTNGVNFS

-5629 RGLTGVIKDGSI
+5629 RGLTGVLKDGSVVRI
-5641 VHITDVIS
+5641 ADVIS
-5649 EADEANFDK
+5649 EVDETNFDK
-5658 FIHTADTRFGRF
+5658 FVHTSDTRFGRF
-5670 EPTDQTGEY
+5670 EPTDQISEY
-5679 SVEDRNQEKSEATK
+5679 SVENDEHQKKEATK

-5698 YDEKEKAVRE
+5698 YAEKEKAIRE
-5708 LARVTT
+5708 LAKVTT
-5714 IKDVVTQFERP
+5714 IKDVVEQFERSE
-5725 VDVFAAAWDKLTPS
+5725 DVFAEAWDKLTPS
-5739 DQANM
+5739 MQSNM
-5744 LRIYNE
+5744 IRIFEE
-5750 AQNEI
+5750 AQGDI
-5755 AQYINTNNIAVI
+5755 VQYINANNAAIVDK
-5767 LQNAQYAESHKKK
+5767 NSKYAINHIKE
-5780 PGSLL
+5780 PGSLV
-5785 EKSSMDDEET
+5785 EKSSMYDEET
-5795 KRIKQATSQDVDDAI
+5795 KRMNQAVNQDSSDDYDTCH
-5810 EGCYG
+5810 GN
-5815 TNMPF
+5815 NMPF